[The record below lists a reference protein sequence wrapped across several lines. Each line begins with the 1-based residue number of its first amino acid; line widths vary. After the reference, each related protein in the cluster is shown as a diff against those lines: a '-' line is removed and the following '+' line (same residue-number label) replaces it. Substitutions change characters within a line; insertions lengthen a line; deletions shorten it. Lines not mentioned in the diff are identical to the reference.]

1 MNQWLDFFKAQLRN
15 PSKGDWTE
23 IVKKDLVDFE
33 IFESFDQI
41 AKLSTNVFKK
51 KAATACKKYAFQ
63 KLINDKNS
71 ADKSK
76 GRNLT
81 YSKFKTMNYLISG
94 QLSPQEAKLMFKL
107 RSRMLNVKGNFKNKY
122 LNNDTF
128 LQCQKCLSGILE
140 SQEHIID
147 CDIFETKP
155 DINYNDIFCD
165 DMQKVKTA
173 LTEFQKAWNEW
184 QEN

>member
-1 MNQWLDFFKAQLRN
+1 
-15 PSKGDWTE
+15 
-23 IVKKDLVDFE
+23 
-33 IFESFDQI
+33 
-41 AKLSTNVFKK
+41 
-51 KAATACKKYAFQ
+51 
-63 KLINDKNS
+63 
-71 ADKSK
+71 
-76 GRNLT
+76 
-81 YSKFKTMNYLISG
+81 MNYLISG

>member
-1 MNQWLDFFKAQLRN
+1 MLSLPGWVSL
-15 PSKGDWTE
+15 
-23 IVKKDLVDFE
+23 KKN
-33 IFESFDQI
+33 IFCWMYHV
-41 AKLSTNVFKK
+41 T
-51 KAATACKKYAFQ
+51 
-63 KLINDKNS
+63 
-71 ADKSK
+71 
-76 GRNLT
+76 
-81 YSKFKTMNYLISG
+81 
-94 QLSPQEAKLMFKL
+94 
-107 RSRMLNVKGNFKNKY
+107 
-122 LNNDTF
+122 
-128 LQCQKCLSGILE
+128 LSGILE